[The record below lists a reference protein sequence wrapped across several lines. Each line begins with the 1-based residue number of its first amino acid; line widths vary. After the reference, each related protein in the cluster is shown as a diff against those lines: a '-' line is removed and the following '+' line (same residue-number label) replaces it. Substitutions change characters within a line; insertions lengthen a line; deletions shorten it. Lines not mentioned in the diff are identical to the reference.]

1 MAGVQVIMMKNP
13 EKFPLLGLH
22 FVGYFVWV
30 SLPTAKCH
38 SDQPQK
44 PGLQHPLAIH
54 SHFHQWPGVFLHVSQ
69 RNVSIQP

>member
-1 MAGVQVIMMKNP
+1 MAGVQVIMMKNL

-54 SHFHQWPGVFLHVSQ
+54 SHFHQWPLVSGLNVSQ
-69 RNVSIQP
+69 RNVSI